1 MDNKEPVKITYV
13 DFHECDLRFTGW
25 EHECI
30 IIDRTQNHYLV
41 PEQRYNEYMEEK
53 NKPITPPE
61 PKPYNPNEG
70 VSGSAGCYGSVG
82 KSNSI

>member
-1 MDNKEPVKITYV
+1 METTAPIKYV
-13 DFHECDLRFTGW
+13 EYHASDLRFTGW

-30 IIDRTQNHYLV
+30 IINRSLNHYMV
-41 PEQRYNEYMEEK
+41 PEHRFKELMSTQGAS
-53 NKPITPPE
+53 I

-70 VSGSAGCYGSVG
+70 VSGSAGCCGTVG